1 MNADKIIHYCEII
14 YRKFFLLLMA
24 FAATSLLPSLYL
36 LKSSYLLWKTKFEN
50 INKFLDIVTFLG
62 VPIVLSIIS
71 LIWMKRQANDSANNI
86 VEIEPVNNEYLP
98 IYLGYIF
105 VSVSI
110 PNPEK
115 GQVYWLI
122 FIVIYLL
129 IVIFVTFSQSLSFNP
144 ILILFGYGYY
154 RIKTQNGVKVFLVTC
169 RKIDKCRNNYN
180 FDNLSKI
187 TELFYMER

>member
-1 MNADKIIHYCEII
+1 M
-14 YRKFFLLLMA
+14 
-24 FAATSLLPSLYL
+24 
-36 LKSSYLLWKTKFEN
+36 
-50 INKFLDIVTFLG
+50 
-62 VPIVLSIIS
+62 
-71 LIWMKRQANDSANNI
+71 WMKKQANDSANNI

-110 PNPEK
+110 PNPAK

-129 IVIFVTFSQSLSFNP
+129 IIIFVTFSQSLSFNP
-144 ILILFGYGYY
+144 IFILFGYGYY

-169 RKIDKCRNNYN
+169 RKIDKNRNNYN